1 MEKHKIKNLILLT
14 LALTLAFLLAMSTSS
29 CSLFNPST
37 KSSSEEKESM
47 TSEVET
53 EVIKLYF
60 AKSAEDSA
68 YLMPEERKVE
78 KSDSLPL
85 VAVQEL
91 IKGPEV
97 SDLART
103 LPETTKV
110 LSVDVDRGIATVD
123 FSKEIITDS
132 GNIGPS
138 STTELL
144 AIFSIVNT
152 LTEFPQIKE
161 VKITVE
167 GKSSGQLEGRE
178 IADFWGHVGINQ
190 SFVRNYALIG
200 PAQEVEKESTETD
213 ESTSETNE
221 TTETEETQGSEESTK
236 PDLGMP
242 EPTKVM
248 SAGTQTDGKDI
259 TSIRYGDHEGEK
271 SRFVFDI
278 KNADGSES
286 NVVPYAVASYYAELK
301 KIHIVINGI
310 RQVSDDLQ
318 VNSEPWLFPKDKL
331 IESISNEVIED
342 DQAVMYVIKLEEGN
356 DFNLFAL
363 KNPARLVIDIFKK

>member
-1 MEKHKIKNLILLT
+1 MKKLVILTIVL
-14 LALTLAFLLAMSTSS
+14 LLAVSTSS

-37 KSSSEEKESM
+37 KSSSDNSESA
-47 TSEVET
+47 TTRVET
-53 EVIKLYF
+53 EVITLYF
-60 AKSAEDSA
+60 AKYTEDSA
-68 YLMPEERKVE
+68 YLMPEEREVE

-85 VAVQEL
+85 IAILEL

-103 LPETTKV
+103 LPGTAKV

-123 FSKEIITDS
+123 FSREIITDA
-132 GNIGPS
+132 GTIGPS

-161 VKITVE
+161 IKIMVE
-167 GKSSGQLEGRE
+167 GKSSGQMEGRE

-190 SFVRNYALIG
+190 SFTRNDALIG
-200 PAQEVEKESTETD
+200 PTQEVAEDSTDAED
-213 ESTSETNE
+213 STSETEE
-221 TTETEETQGSEESTK
+221 TTGTESSEDTTK

-248 SAGTQTDGKDI
+248 SAGSKTDGKDI
-259 TSIRYGDHEGEK
+259 TSIRYGDHEGKK

-318 VNSEPWLFPKDKL
+318 VNSDPWLFQKDKL

-342 DQAVMYVIKLEEGN
+342 DQAVLYVIKLEDGN

-363 KNPARLVIDIFKK
+363 KDPARLVIDISKK

>member
-1 MEKHKIKNLILLT
+1 MEKYKIKNRIFLT
-14 LALTLAFLLAMSTSS
+14 IAISLAFLLTMSTSS
-29 CSLFNPST
+29 CSLFNTST
-37 KSSSEEKESM
+37 KSSTKENENM
-47 TSEVET
+47 TSEAET

-60 AKSAEDSA
+60 AKATEDSA
-68 YLMPEERKVE
+68 YLMPEEREVE

-85 VAVQEL
+85 LAIQEL

-97 SDLART
+97 SDLDRT

-132 GNIGPS
+132 GSIGPS

-161 VKITVE
+161 VKITVD
-167 GKSSGQLEGRE
+167 GKSSGKLEGRE

-190 SFVRNYALIG
+190 SFIRNSALIG
-200 PAQEVEKESTETD
+200 PTQDVEEESTETD
-213 ESTSETNE
+213 ESTSETSE
-221 TTETEETQGSEESTK
+221 TTETEETQSSEDLTK
-236 PDLGMP
+236 SDLGMP

-248 SAGTQTDGKDI
+248 STGTQTDGKDI
-259 TSIRYGDHEGEK
+259 TSIRYGDHETY
-271 SRFVFDI
+271 SRLAFDI

-286 NVVPYAVASYYAELK
+286 DVIPYAVASYYAELK
-301 KIHIVINGI
+301 KMHIVINGI

-342 DQAVMYVIKLEEGN
+342 DQAVLYVIKFKEGN
-356 DFNLFAL
+356 DFNLFTL

>member
-1 MEKHKIKNLILLT
+1 MNKYKIKNLISLALALFLT
-14 LALTLAFLLAMSTSS
+14 LLLAISTSS
-29 CSLFNPST
+29 CNLFNPST
-37 KSSSEEKESM
+37 QKSSEGKESV

-53 EVIKLYF
+53 EVITLYF
-60 AKSAEDSA
+60 AKYTEDSA

-78 KSDSLPL
+78 KSNSLPL

-97 SDLART
+97 SDLSRT

-132 GNIGPS
+132 GIIGPS

-152 LTEFPQIKE
+152 LTEFSQIKE

-167 GKSSGQLEGRE
+167 GKSSGQMEGRE
-178 IADFWGHVGINQ
+178 IADFWGHVGISQ
-190 SFVRNYALIG
+190 SFARNDALIG
-200 PAQEVEKESTETD
+200 PAQETAEGSTETE
-213 ESTSETNE
+213 ESTSETEE
-221 TTETEETQGSEESTK
+221 TTETKETGSSEETTK

-248 SAGTQTDGKDI
+248 SAGTKIDGKDI

-278 KNADGSES
+278 KNADGSDS
-286 NVVPYAVASYYAELK
+286 DVVPYAVASYYAELK
-301 KIHIVINGI
+301 KIHIVINGV

-318 VNSEPWLFPKDKL
+318 VNSDPWLFPNDKL
-331 IESISNEVIED
+331 VESISNEVIED
-342 DQAVMYVIKLEEGN
+342 DQAVMYVIILKAGN

-363 KNPARLVIDIFKK
+363 KNPSRLVIDIFKK